1 MGRCVA
7 KLSRRTAE
15 RIYSMPLH
23 CQTWLF
29 HCSSR
34 LHGAPPFN
42 SIALPCTSVHCLR
55 PAPPISVMPFHC
67 FAMQCYSVA
76 LLSDSRP
83 FRCCSWPFRCKSP
96 LVHALPLPFPS
107 EHFLRFSL
115 HFSSVASLRTELL
128 LIAVAILCIAP
139 LFRCVTLLRVAIPL
153 RYWISSQVN
162 RPFPLFRHWPM
173 PENRP

>member
-42 SIALPCTSVHCLR
+42 SIALPCTSVHCLCCAFR
-55 PAPPISVMPFHC
+55 R
-67 FAMQCYSVA
+67 FAVA
-76 LLSDSRP
+76 LLNDSR
-83 FRCCSWPFRCKSP
+83 PFRCKSP

-115 HFSSVASLRTELL
+115 HFSSLASLRAELL
-128 LIAVAILCIAP
+128 LITVAPHCCATP
-139 LFRCVTLLRVAIPL
+139 FRCVTGSPPRQTCLFRCCATGRCRRIGHSPAIPG
-153 RYWISSQVN
+153 
-162 RPFPLFRHWPM
+162 RPFRDRRRGRQPGTHK
-173 PENRP
+173 